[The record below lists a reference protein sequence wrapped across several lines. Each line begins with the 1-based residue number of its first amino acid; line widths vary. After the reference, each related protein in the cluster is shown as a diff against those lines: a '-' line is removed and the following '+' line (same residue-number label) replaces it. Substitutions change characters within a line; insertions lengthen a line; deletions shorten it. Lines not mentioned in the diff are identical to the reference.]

1 MKKIVYWFALL
12 CQYFPCQ
19 SVRNWSATW
28 LARKD
33 KELINAIEEAKNG
46 KVYRTFGTTV

>member
-1 MKKIVYWFALL
+1 MKKFVYWFVLL
-12 CQYFPCQ
+12 CQYIPCQ

-33 KELINAIEEAKNG
+33 KELVASFNDTDFVSEADLLW
-46 KVYRTFGTTV
+46 